1 MSRSSRRIL
10 VLLAA
15 PLAWVGCF
23 SDSSGGGGP
32 APQFDGSLDAAFDGT
47 EPETSVPESSVDS
60 SVDASVDS
68 AVPEAAIDSAVDAG
82 AEATVDAG
90 MPVVVTVVGAAG
102 PEPGV
107 IIVYDDPTG
116 AYVAMQ
122 TTDASGR
129 ASMVV
134 AAGSM
139 VTALLGS
146 PTTYSSPFTI
156 MGVEP
161 GDALTV
167 VDWGSLPSS
176 DQGTRAE
183 CTTVNVTEQAAPL
196 ANTAFYLA
204 SSGLVRAPTVTKLPS
219 TVALGGQC
227 GGPST
232 PAAGPPS
239 SIELGASIA
248 AGQPKVP
255 VLLEAFDNGDNQLG
269 YLFDKAS
276 ALPSS
281 AAGAD
286 AATGQVTLAG
296 AWSTTYTNQTLDIT
310 NVPDAG
316 LSYTP
321 ILSEVVSGTLTTD
334 PQYFTPFGNTFFTHP
349 GFADFI
355 QVEASSTVYF
365 QSGQAMAMTLPAPT
379 GDATIPMDLTPLA
392 SMPVLSG
399 TSVDTTNPARPTFTW
414 TTSSGSLST
423 VTGIVVFASFS
434 GAGGDGGNT
443 SGNWTIVAPA
453 QAQASLT
460 APELPG
466 SLGAW
471 IAPSTG
477 FTGGNNVEI
486 WGLQGTALPTYAAV
500 RAAASAFTEQPACNI
515 NAPIVPALPTV
526 GTNLMVTMYSNAFCG

>member
-1 MSRSSRRIL
+1 MSRTSRRITIA
-10 VLLAA
+10 LAA
-15 PLAWVGCF
+15 PLAWMGCF
-23 SDSSGGGGP
+23 SNSSGGSGP
-32 APQFDGSLDAAFDGT
+32 GPQFDGSFDATDF
-47 EPETSVPESSVDS
+47 ETSVPESSADT
-60 SVDASVDS
+60 
-68 AVPEAAIDSAVDAG
+68 AVAEAAVDAVPDVTVDAT

-90 MPVVVTVVGAAG
+90 VPVVVTVVGAGG

-107 IIVYDDPTG
+107 IVVYDDPTG

-156 MGVEP
+156 MGVQP

-176 DQGTRAE
+176 DEGTRAE
-183 CTTVNVTEQAAPL
+183 CTTIDVTEQAAPL

-204 SSGLVRAPTVTKLPS
+204 SSGLVRAPTVATLPS
-219 TVALGGQC
+219 AVPLGGQC
-227 GGPST
+227 GLQQNQAG
-232 PAAGPPS
+232 GPPS
-239 SIELGASIA
+239 SIELGASIP
-248 AGQPKVP
+248 AGQPKFP
-255 VLLEAFDNGDNQLG
+255 MLLEAFDGNDNALG
-269 YLFDKAS
+269 YLFSKGN
-276 ALPSS
+276 ALPTP
-281 AAGAD
+281 ADGGD
-286 AATGQVTLAG
+286 AATGQLTIAG
-296 AWSTTYTNQTLDIT
+296 AWSTTYTNQTLNIT

-316 LSYTP
+316 LTFTP

-355 QVEASSTVYF
+355 QVEASSTVYY
-365 QSGQAMAMTLPAPT
+365 QSGQAMAMALPAPT
-379 GDATIPMDLTPLA
+379 ADATIPMDLTPLA
-392 SMPVLSG
+392 SMPVLSAAG
-399 TSVDTTNPARPTFTW
+399 VDTSDPARPKFTW

-423 VTGIVVFASFS
+423 VTGILVFASFS
-434 GAGGDGGNT
+434 GAGGDGGTT

-453 QAQASLT
+453 QSQASLM
-460 APELPG
+460 APELPA

-471 IAPSTG
+471 IAPSVG
-477 FTGGNNVEI
+477 FTGGSNVEV
-486 WGLQGTALPTYAAV
+486 WGLQGTALPTYGAV

-515 NAPIVPALPTV
+515 YAPIVPALPAV
-526 GTNLMVTMYSNAFCG
+526 GTNLMVTMYSSAFCG